1 MDRLIYN
8 FNRPLQNYVLTDRKD
23 TNHDYNMVENILV
36 WSLISGTLLSYVPQ
50 YYKIYQNKSPKGLSE
65 STVVFGLY
73 SCIFNVL
80 GTIQQDYTELRNCSK
95 HNNCYSS
102 IIPIIQLIAPL
113 LCILILYIY
122 YIWYA
127 NNLFD
132 NNAFKS
138 DNYTKDYSKI
148 QDIYIRCKYNIL
160 AIILLFTIF
169 IIINSIEKTNIIIN
183 SGKILNIISAILSM
197 IMWFPQI
204 YMTYHLKNA
213 HSLSLIALTIHSIGC
228 FATVI
233 YQGILLHQNWLVVVN
248 YIIGGISEAI
258 IVCLGLYYKRVNKI
272 ILHNLDIGLIQQL

>member
-132 NNAFKS
+132 NNAFK
-138 DNYTKDYSKI
+138 
-148 QDIYIRCKYNIL
+148 
-160 AIILLFTIF
+160 F
-169 IIINSIEKTNIIIN
+169 
-183 SGKILNIISAILSM
+183 
-197 IMWFPQI
+197 
-204 YMTYHLKNA
+204 
-213 HSLSLIALTIHSIGC
+213 
-228 FATVI
+228 
-233 YQGILLHQNWLVVVN
+233 
-248 YIIGGISEAI
+248 
-258 IVCLGLYYKRVNKI
+258 
-272 ILHNLDIGLIQQL
+272 